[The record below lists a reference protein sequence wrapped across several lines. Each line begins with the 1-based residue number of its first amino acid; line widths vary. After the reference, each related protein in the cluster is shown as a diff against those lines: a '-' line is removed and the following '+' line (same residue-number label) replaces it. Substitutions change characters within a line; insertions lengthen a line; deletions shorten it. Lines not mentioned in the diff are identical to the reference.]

1 MPKAPAAHAT
11 FPDLQVF
18 ALAVISAGLGQIL
31 CGILMQ
37 HAFKMLPFGR
47 KALVEMSTNKVFRK
61 VTSPGTAYVQG
72 GAPFVHALLFCV
84 GYWMLDCKPP
94 IRPLLFAVV
103 LWTCGTFHGL
113 IINFCSMRYTF
124 DVTAYFAVTTLVN
137 AVVMAGVVEWI
148 YDKHHWT

>member
-1 MPKAPAAHAT
+1 
-11 FPDLQVF
+11 
-18 ALAVISAGLGQIL
+18 
-31 CGILMQ
+31 
-37 HAFKMLPFGR
+37 
-47 KALVEMSTNKVFRK
+47 
-61 VTSPGTAYVQG
+61 
-72 GAPFVHALLFCV
+72 
-84 GYWMLDCKPP
+84 
-94 IRPLLFAVV
+94 LLFAVV